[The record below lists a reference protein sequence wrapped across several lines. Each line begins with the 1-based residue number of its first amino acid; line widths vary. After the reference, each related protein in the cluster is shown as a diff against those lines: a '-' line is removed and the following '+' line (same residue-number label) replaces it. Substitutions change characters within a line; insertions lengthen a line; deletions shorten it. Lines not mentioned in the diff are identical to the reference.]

1 MHFQSLPRLDHAEAV
16 LCPLA
21 ARHVE
26 AWFQYLRLPQ
36 VHLHTSW
43 NVQEAAELHRF
54 VWSDQ
59 GNTPASP
66 IRFAIVSARHGAL
79 MGTAGFHTVSP
90 ENASAEIAYDLDPAC
105 WGRGLAS
112 QVCATLVDWA
122 HASAGMVRVQAT
134 VLASNA
140 RSAAVLARCGF
151 ALEGRLRAYRM
162 VRGTPGDFDMYS
174 HVVAPQVA

>member
-1 MHFQSLPRLDHAEAV
+1 
-16 LCPLA
+16 
-21 ARHVE
+21 
-26 AWFQYLRLPQ
+26 
-36 VHLHTSW
+36 
-43 NVQEAAELHRF
+43 
-54 VWSDQ
+54 
-59 GNTPASP
+59 
-66 IRFAIVSARHGAL
+66 

-105 WGRGLAS
+105 WGQGLAS
-112 QVCATLVDWA
+112 EVCATLVDWA

-174 HVVAPQVA
+174 HVVEPPVA